1 MKNITHQFIIFVG
14 GNRGSRRYLAE
25 EHAYSE
31 QDAIKRANE
40 LSSLYPLSEIFVE
53 HWILV
58 QSSNFLTSGF
68 YKGKVF
74 HVTQERAA

>member
-1 MKNITHQFIIFVG
+1 MRNITHQFIIFVG
-14 GNRGSRRYLAE
+14 GNRGNRRYFTE
-25 EHAYSE
+25 EHVCSE

-74 HVTQERAA
+74 HITQVKAA